1 MATEL
6 YETAAEQ
13 QQNKPVRGAS
23 SIVTGTVTNNIDL
36 VGQGRVQVRIP
47 SLDVEVWARL
57 AAVGGG
63 SDAGFLYVPR
73 NDDEVVVA
81 MSQDNPEDAFVLGGL
96 WSSQDSPPVSTGAEA
111 VVKRVIKTGVE
122 EGLAHEVE
130 FDDLEQSITIT
141 SSTNQT
147 VTIDPDKIELSN
159 EAGTLVITLD
169 NLTETVTIK
178 GVNIEL
184 DADVS
189 LTLKGPTISI
199 EADPGPL
206 SIKATSSCAINGL
219 PVTIN

>member
-1 MATEL
+1 MPTEL

-13 QQNKPVRGAS
+13 QQSKPVRGAS

-57 AAVGGG
+57 TAVGGG

-96 WSSQDSPPVSTGAEA
+96 WSSQDSPPVSTGVEA
-111 VVKRVIKTGVE
+111 VAKRVIKTGVG
-122 EGLAHEVE
+122 EGPAHEIE

-147 VTIDPDKIELSN
+147 VTIDVDKIELSN
-159 EAGTLVITLD
+159 EAGTLVVTLD

-178 GVNIEL
+178 GLKIEV

-189 LTLKGPTISI
+189 LTLKGATISI

-206 SIKATSSCAINGL
+206 SIKASSSCAINGL